1 MGVAEGEKGKRFG
14 RHCKRYRIF
23 CRPNRIFCRPISEN
37 STRVLPS
44 AVRPAFQMKRWGA
57 SRFRKKNSRYG
68 QRVQFRR
75 DRNSA
80 FAYGYK
86 KMPNT
91 VTSIQEP
98 KKRVLFRYFF
108 NAFHEKVGMG
118 GGIFMKWFLYFCQR
132 IMHRTYKMIYL
143 ESKDEE

>member
-37 STRVLPS
+37 STRFLPS
-44 AVRPAFQMKRWGA
+44 AARPAFQMKRWGA

-68 QRVQFRR
+68 QSVQFRR

-86 KMPNT
+86 KCQILSLRHKSRRKGFWFAIFLT
-91 VTSIQEP
+91 LFT
-98 KKRVLFRYFF
+98 KKWEWGGYFYEMVFVLLPQD
-108 NAFHEKVGMG
+108 NASDVQND
-118 GGIFMKWFLYFCQR
+118 LP
-132 IMHRTYKMIYL
+132 
-143 ESKDEE
+143 